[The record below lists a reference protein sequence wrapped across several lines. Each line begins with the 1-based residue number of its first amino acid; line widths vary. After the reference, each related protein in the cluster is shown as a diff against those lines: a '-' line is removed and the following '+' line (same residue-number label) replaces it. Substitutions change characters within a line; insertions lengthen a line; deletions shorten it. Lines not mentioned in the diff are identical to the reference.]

1 MQGIE
6 FQIINDSDEAAKGL
20 ERLERALSNLKINVK
35 KDSEFDKN
43 IKNLKNK

>member
-1 MQGIE
+1 MIKIALIQMHVEEDKYKNKENASE
-6 FQIINDSDEAAKGL
+6 F
-20 ERLERALSNLKINVK
+20 VK